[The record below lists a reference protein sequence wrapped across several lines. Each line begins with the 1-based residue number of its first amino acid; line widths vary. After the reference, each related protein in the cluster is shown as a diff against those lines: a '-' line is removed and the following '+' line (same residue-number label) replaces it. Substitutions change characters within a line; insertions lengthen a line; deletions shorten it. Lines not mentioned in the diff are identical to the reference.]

1 MRWTKSR
8 EGQHGLSCNN
18 FDSQVIAFKEIDEE
32 VYHEHF
38 EAGEALHRI
47 ESLDKSARDNRLSL

>member
-1 MRWTKSR
+1 
-8 EGQHGLSCNN
+8 
-18 FDSQVIAFKEIDEE
+18 VIAFKEIDEE